1 MSNVVG
7 VRELRQNL
15 SRYLAR
21 VKAGEGFI
29 VTERGEEVARLTPSA
44 GHETPLT
51 HLIAEHGASIP
62 RGDLLL
68 ALTPPDAPAQGPPS
82 TIVLDEVREERL

>member
-7 VRELRQNL
+7 VRDLRQNL

-44 GHETPLT
+44 GHETPLA

-62 RGDLLL
+62 RACRCASCSG
-68 ALTPPDAPAQGPPS
+68 ALNHSATMTRTPTVS
-82 TIVLDEVREERL
+82 